1 MEDIGLADK
10 VDKLLRDYFD
20 GTMDKQ
26 IKARE
31 MYLQFHNDVDENVG
45 GGRAQYK
52 FNNAVESQM
61 ITLEQDYELRE
72 LNHNKMIVEMWLNG
86 LGQDEYDIL
95 DMHYGMRYTW
105 YKISLELNKS
115 VTALQRWKR
124 EFKISVSHYVD
135 L

>member
-1 MEDIGLADK
+1 MADK
-10 VDKLLRDYFD
+10 VDKLLRNYFD
-20 GTMDKQ
+20 GTLEKQ

-31 MYLQFHNDVDENVG
+31 MYLQFHNEIDENVG

-61 ITLEQDYELRE
+61 ITLEQDSELRE

-86 LGQDEYDIL
+86 LCKDEYDVL
-95 DMHYGMRYTW
+95 DMHYGMHYTW
-105 YKISLELNKS
+105 YKIALELNKS

-124 EFKISVSHYVD
+124 EFKSSVSHYVD